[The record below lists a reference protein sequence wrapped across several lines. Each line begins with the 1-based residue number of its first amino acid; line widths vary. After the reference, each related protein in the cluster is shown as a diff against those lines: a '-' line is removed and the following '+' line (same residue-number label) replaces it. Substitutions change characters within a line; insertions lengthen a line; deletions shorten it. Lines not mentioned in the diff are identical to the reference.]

1 MAVRTGKGKADKG
14 TSTSIREGVRLP
26 EQGGGLTPERKS
38 PRTPTLR
45 FRERKTIGCSGESA
59 RRPRKGKT
67 SAGGRRG
74 SSGQAGR
81 GREQHTC
88 PEARIRR
95 RYNRTQQANGKKIS
109 RNYLQVLENIVS
121 LHSQYQN
128 GALVQL
134 VRIRACHARGQGFE
148 SPTHRQQTEGE
159 IPGGKEQ
166 ETRQFTTASFF
177 VSPHRMAVRMG
188 KGEADKGTSAS
199 IKVRCRN
206 ARASRQPACH
216 AKPEP
221 GMKLSGRL
229 RRIYKRANTIPHE
242 IRFR

>member
-1 MAVRTGKGKADKG
+1 MLRRIRPAAPERENTRRLRRIHPHPRREAGKHRTG
-14 TSTSIREGVRLP
+14 REG
-26 EQGGGLTPERKS
+26 G
-38 PRTPTLR
+38 
-45 FRERKTIGCSGESA
+45 
-59 RRPRKGKT
+59 
-67 SAGGRRG
+67 
-74 SSGQAGR
+74 

-88 PEARIRR
+88 REARIRR

-148 SPTHRQQTEGE
+148 SPTHRQQTGE
-159 IPGGKEQ
+159 EIFGDKKQ

-199 IKVRCRN
+199 IRVRCRN
-206 ARASRQPACH
+206 ARASRQPACR

>member
-59 RRPRKGKT
+59 RRLRKGKT
-67 SAGGRRG
+67 SAGPGESIPGGRRG
-74 SSGQAGR
+74 SSGQAGG

-88 PEARIRR
+88 REARIRR
-95 RYNRTQQANGKKIS
+95 RHSRTRQANGKKIS

-148 SPTHRQQTEGE
+148 SPTHRQQTEGK

-177 VSPHRMAVRMG
+177 VSPHRMAVRIG
-188 KGEADKGTSAS
+188 
-199 IKVRCRN
+199 
-206 ARASRQPACH
+206 Q
-216 AKPEP
+216 
-221 GMKLSGRL
+221 GR
-229 RRIYKRANTIPHE
+229 
-242 IRFR
+242 